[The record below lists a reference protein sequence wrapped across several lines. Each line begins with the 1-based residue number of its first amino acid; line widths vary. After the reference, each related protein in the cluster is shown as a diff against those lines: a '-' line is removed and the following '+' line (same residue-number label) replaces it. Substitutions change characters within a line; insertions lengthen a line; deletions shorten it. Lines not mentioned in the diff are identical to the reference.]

1 MGMGTYKFTFQDGSE
16 AICHYGVLGMKW
28 GRRKDGR
35 PQGYSN
41 GQQRVNGVLSP
52 RAKKI
57 AKGIAIGAGVAAAA
71 YGAHKLGMDAAAIDF
86 VRNHKRGLAT
96 DIGNYVHRQGKILD
110 GSRKLGNKAMGR
122 SFKLNREIASKA
134 AANTGQVPKAIG
146 NHAQRVQSNMKRLAS
161 YKTEAAKAQGSL
173 FVDRTKASAGRSAVS
188 RILNQGS
195 AANAAR
201 ARAAAQSSQQAAS
214 GYIDAVTALKRK
226 KRFF

>member
-1 MGMGTYKFTFQDGSE
+1 MGTYKFTFQDGSE
-16 AICHYGVLGMKW
+16 AIYHYGVLGMKW
-28 GRRKDGR
+28 GQRKDGR

-41 GQQRVNGVLSP
+41 GRQRVNSILSP

-57 AKGIAIGAGVAAAA
+57 AKGVAIGAGVAAAA
-71 YGAHKLGMDAAAIDF
+71 YGAHRLGLDAAAADYI
-86 VRNHKRGLAT
+86 RNHSRGVVTDAKRYAS
-96 DIGNYVHRQGKILD
+96 RQKSILE
-110 GSRKLGNKAMGR
+110 GSRKLGSKAMGK
-122 SFKLNREIASKA
+122 SIDLNREIASKA
-134 AANTGQVPKAIG
+134 ASNVRKTPSVVG
-146 NHAQRVQSNMKRLAS
+146 NHVQRVQSNLGQLSS
-161 YKTEAAKAQGSL
+161 YKSGAAKAQGSL

-201 ARAAAQSSQQAAS
+201 ARAAAQSSQQVAS